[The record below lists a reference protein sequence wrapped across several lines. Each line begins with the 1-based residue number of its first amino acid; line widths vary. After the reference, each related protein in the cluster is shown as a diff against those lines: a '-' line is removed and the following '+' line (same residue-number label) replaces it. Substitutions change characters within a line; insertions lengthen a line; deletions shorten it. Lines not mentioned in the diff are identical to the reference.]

1 MAHLKASK
9 VAREI
14 KSIYKKTDSAM
25 KSIPKVCQPG
35 CAYCCLR
42 SIRIHLAEE
51 TVIGKY
57 VKEELSAENGEMIR
71 KKLQRWF
78 QFFNDVTPQR
88 TLTISDMAKLDQQV
102 AKSRMEC
109 PFLLLSR
116 CSIYP
121 VRPLVCRTHTVNDS
135 PELCGE
141 NPVRAGDARGI
152 KMQER
157 GFKDMEKISEM
168 NGFSLL
174 TYATAEHF
182 GIHGPFRGLDWSV
195 IDSSS
200 AMK

>member
-1 MAHLKASK
+1 MVQLKANK
-9 VAREI
+9 VAREV
-14 KSIYKKTDSAM
+14 KSIYKKTDAAM
-25 KSIPKVCQPG
+25 KSVSKVCQPG

-57 VKEELSAENGEMIR
+57 VNEELSTETEEMIR

-78 QFFNDVTPQR
+78 EFFNNVTPQR
-88 TLTISDMAKLDQQV
+88 TLTITDMLKLDKQV

-109 PFLLLSR
+109 PFLILSK

-121 VRPLVCRTHTVNDS
+121 VRPLVCRTHSVNDS
-135 PELCGE
+135 PDLCGA
-141 NPVRAGDARGI
+141 NPVRPGDPRGI
-152 KMQER
+152 KLQER
-157 GFKDMEKISEM
+157 GFKDLEKISGM

-182 GIHGPFRGLDWSV
+182 GIHGPFRGLDWSI
-195 IDSSS
+195 IDASS
-200 AMK
+200 MGK